1 MSRVFASMAFADAL
15 VLIGAVVLGF
25 LVDGRTFVDMHIGL
39 AVFGGVVACLSHVT
53 ALMFLVVLE
62 KLTRQAV
69 ELGQL
74 DRTPWQEITRLKTG
88 VSACLGLGVVTLVLA
103 VGTGAT
109 VMWWKLELHLL
120 HQFAV
125 WVALIVNFAAFYVEY
140 HKIGEA
146 AQHRDRAFDEYNR
159 REKNTVPTTST
170 RSPIQ

>member
-1 MSRVFASMAFADAL
+1 MSRAFAAMALADAV

-25 LVDGRTFVDMHIGL
+25 YVDGRAFVDMHIGL

-53 ALMFLVVLE
+53 ALMFLVILE

-69 ELGQL
+69 ELGHL

-88 VSACLGLGVVTLVLA
+88 VSACLGLGVVALVLA

-125 WVALIVNFAAFYVEY
+125 WVALIVNFAAFYVEH
-140 HKIGEA
+140 HKITEA
-146 AQHRDRAFDEYNR
+146 TQLRDRAFEEYNR
-159 REKNTVPTTST
+159 RTNDGGSAPSS
-170 RSPIQ
+170 R